1 MRQIGANVALAGL
14 MVMLVACQSAAG
26 AGDSQAGADASQLYG
41 TWDYQFEGDDLTAIK
56 DELGEGIGSPDK
68 VAVRVGFYRA
78 TWWQG
83 FVFDG
88 TLFMINGVPEGDGG
102 TYELVDGTLVMVG
115 ADGTAGVTYD
125 WALDGDALTLKVLE
139 ECDTSGPSP
148 ECNTDR
154 GTIDPSLLLVTE
166 HTYTRSSDRP
176 AY

>member
-1 MRQIGANVALAGL
+1 MRRNGANVALAGL

-26 AGDSQAGADASQLYG
+26 AGGSQAGAGASQLYG
-41 TWDYQFEGDDLTAIK
+41 TWDYQFAGSDTSAIK
-56 DELGEGIGSPDK
+56 DAIGEGAGSPTT
-68 VAVRVGFYRA
+68 VAVRLGFYRA

-88 TLFMINGVPEGDGG
+88 TLFKINGVPEGDGG
-102 TYELVDGTLVMVG
+102 TYELVDGKLVMVG
-115 ADGTAGVTYD
+115 ADGTARVTYD
-125 WALDGDALTLKVLE
+125 WALDGDTLTLKVLE

-148 ECNTDR
+148 ECNTDH